1 MTRLREPHKTW
12 SARNLDSHRGGEP
25 ATLDRS
31 PIGAAQRANMA
42 LRRRFDG
49 AQARRSGENDKAAI
63 ATAVER
69 GAKKFLTKPVDFPQ
83 LKLDIAAVI
92 ADARS

>member
-1 MTRLREPHKTW
+1 
-12 SARNLDSHRGGEP
+12 
-25 ATLDRS
+25 
-31 PIGAAQRANMA
+31 MA

-49 AQARRSGENDKAAI
+49 AQARRSGENDKATI
-63 ATAVER
+63 AAAVER